1 MNEMNNVEY
10 IELSA
15 DDVARVAAPSLSA
28 SERRLLARSNIPGTE
43 LYRESSGMG
52 SHQEARVALTMA
64 MAQVGGFKGID
75 VKR

>member
-1 MNEMNNVEY
+1 MNEMNNIEY

-15 DDVARVAAPSLSA
+15 EDVAKVAAPSLSDA
-28 SERRLLARSNIPGTE
+28 ERRLLARSNIPGTE
-43 LYRESSGMG
+43 LYRETSSMC